1 MVGFAIPIVKYI
13 RHYVKHTIQ
22 SGAYYRTTRE
32 VQNVNEMTGVP
43 LPRTPEKDD
52 AGIVVHG
59 IPVIGPPSG
68 ETDFRSR

>member
-1 MVGFAIPIVKYI
+1 MSNILYNRVRTIEPPGKY
-13 RHYVKHTIQ
+13 K
-22 SGAYYRTTRE
+22 
-32 VQNVNEMTGVP
+32 NVNEMTGVP

-52 AGIVVHG
+52 AGIIVHG